1 MAEVEVKE
9 LDALTV
15 MSLSFTGSYD
25 QTQDRL
31 DDLMAWMLRAG
42 HPYSG
47 RPMGLFFDDPEKV
60 DVEELRGEVCLPVEE
75 ECEAYDEVERKVL
88 EGATVAAATYTLSP
102 DRVKEGYREIFAW
115 IGENGFAY
123 DAEKPCREVYHL
135 IHGEVETPEETV
147 VEIQVPVVA
156 L

>member
-1 MAEVEVKE
+1 MADVEVKE

-47 RPMGLFFDDPEKV
+47 RPMALFYDDPENTPT
-60 DVEELRGEVCLPVEE
+60 EELRGEVCLPIEE
-75 ECEAYDEVERKVL
+75 ACEGYENVERKTI
-88 EGATVAAATYTLSP
+88 EGTTVATATFTLP
-102 DRVKEGYREIFAW
+102 PERVKEGYQEVFTW
-115 IGENGFAY
+115 MDENGFKY
-123 DAEKPCREVYHL
+123 VEDHPVREVYHL
-135 IHGEVETPEETV
+135 VYGEVENPEETV
-147 VEIQVPVVA
+147 IEIQVPVA
-156 L
+156 AE